1 MKLTK
6 ILLSIAVATTV
17 SFAGTAEEINMKA
30 MAGMESGLNNIQ
42 KGFLY
47 NNLDLIKHG
56 SKQILEENKIYHDRK
71 MIKSILPKGKQQME
85 NVAMITSNR
94 IDNSLSEL
102 KMYIELNDMRKAQ
115 DSYVNVVKACIDCHS
130 IIRGW

>member
-17 SFAGTAEEINMKA
+17 SFAGTAKEINMKA

-56 SKQILEENKIYHDRK
+56 SKQISEENSVYHDKK

-85 NVAMITSNR
+85 NIAMITSNR
-94 IDNSLSEL
+94 IDNALSEL
-102 KMYIELNDMRKAQ
+102 KTYIELKDMRKAQ
-115 DSYVNVVKACIDCHS
+115 DSFIHVVKACTDCHS
-130 IIRGW
+130 IVRGW